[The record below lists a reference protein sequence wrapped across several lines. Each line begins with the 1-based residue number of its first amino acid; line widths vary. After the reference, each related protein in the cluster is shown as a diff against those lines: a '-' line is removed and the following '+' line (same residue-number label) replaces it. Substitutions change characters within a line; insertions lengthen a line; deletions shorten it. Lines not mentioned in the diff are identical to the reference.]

1 MITKNEPIKIL
12 VIDDDYEIIEFLKII
27 LEPKY
32 FDLFTTISGIDGIF
46 LTEEKEPDLI
56 ILDIL
61 MPDING
67 LRVCTKIRRF
77 SNVPILVL
85 SAIGEPEMIAKALD
99 AGADDYLVK
108 PITKNL
114 LLASVN
120 KLTRRAR
127 AEQEAIYVKNNT

>member
-32 FDLFTTISGIDGIF
+32 FDLYTTLSGVDGIF

-67 LRVCTKIRRF
+67 LRVCTKIRGF
-77 SNVPILVL
+77 SNIPILVL

-127 AEQEAIYVKNNT
+127 AEQEAIYLRK